1 MAEEAG
7 KESSREKLLFY
18 TTAFFILLAI
28 FSLFGFLF
36 LVPFVIE
43 PACTTI
49 MREFDEVPATCETIQ
64 VENLRGASNCSW
76 TSCREGCTRE
86 IYECTQITVSYKV
99 SVNTSVQSTIT
110 AQSLR
115 LYNRFRR
122 AVLGE
127 DDVLLPS
134 FEDNF
139 LETPAIP
146 EGNSSEWDFVGAKFF
161 PNVKGCGYPPYLNCS
176 IFHKKY
182 AVVGKQ
188 YPCYYSTVEPAL
200 VIEQLDMWRVYMK
213 LVLATAIPIPS
224 FIVSVIYLTLAYI
237 YIYQDR
243 QQVTPRRKPTPK
255 SRSDSIT
262 SSKKSKSLVHVT
274 PIASNTPVPPA
285 TSGALTPNSE
295 VFRDDMASFGHEL
308 KYAMADD
315 IMMSNDGLDSLTFIN
330 SNSNSMN
337 GHAGG
342 RMMTTCILTPPGPK
356 EDM

>member
-200 VIEQLDMWRVYMK
+200 VIV
-213 LVLATAIPIPS
+213 PI
-224 FIVSVIYLTLAYI
+224 
-237 YIYQDR
+237 
-243 QQVTPRRKPTPK
+243 
-255 SRSDSIT
+255 
-262 SSKKSKSLVHVT
+262 
-274 PIASNTPVPPA
+274 
-285 TSGALTPNSE
+285 G
-295 VFRDDMASFGHEL
+295 
-308 KYAMADD
+308 
-315 IMMSNDGLDSLTFIN
+315 
-330 SNSNSMN
+330 
-337 GHAGG
+337 
-342 RMMTTCILTPPGPK
+342 
-356 EDM
+356 

>member
-1 MAEEAG
+1 MAEET
-7 KESSREKLLFY
+7 KESSKEKLLFY

-28 FSLFGFLF
+28 FSLFAFLF

-49 MREFDEVPATCETIQ
+49 MREFDEVPALCETFDVIT
-64 VENLRGASNCSW
+64 LKGASNCSW

-86 IYECTQITVSYKV
+86 IYECTQILVRYKIN
-99 SVNTSVQSTIT
+99 VNSSLESTIT

-127 DDVLLPS
+127 EDVLLPS

-139 LETPAIP
+139 VESLEAPGM
-146 EGNSSEWDFVGAKFF
+146 ERNSSEWDFVGAKFF
-161 PNVKGCGYPPYLNCS
+161 PNVKGCGYPPYLNCT
-176 IFHKKY
+176 IFHKLY
-182 AVVGKQ
+182 AVIGKQ
-188 YPCYYSTVEPAL
+188 YPCYYSRVERTH
-200 VIEQLDMWRVYMK
+200 VIEHLDMWRVYMN

-224 FIVSVIYLTLAYI
+224 FIVSVIYLSLAYI

-243 QQVTPRRKPTPK
+243 QEITPK
-255 SRSDSIT
+255 RNLTQKTRTDSVT
-262 SSKKSKSLVHVT
+262 DSTKSKSLAHAT
-274 PIASNTPVPPA
+274 PNASTNPIPP
-285 TSGALTPNSE
+285 TTLGALTPNSE

-308 KYAMADD
+308 KYAMADE
-315 IMMSNDGLDSLTFIN
+315 MMISNDGLDSLTFIN

-337 GHAGG
+337 G
-342 RMMTTCILTPPGPK
+342 
-356 EDM
+356 

>member
-1 MAEEAG
+1 MAEE
-7 KESSREKLLFY
+7 SSKEKLLFY

-49 MREFDEVPATCETIQ
+49 MREFDEVPATCETFQ
-64 VENLRGASNCSW
+64 VETLRGASNCTW
-76 TSCREGCTRE
+76 ASCREGCTRE
-86 IYECTQITVSYKV
+86 IYECTQITVRYKV
-99 SVNTSVQSTIT
+99 STNTSEESTIS

-127 DDVLLPS
+127 EEILLPS

-139 LETPAIP
+139 VGTELEP
-146 EGNSSEWDFVGAKFF
+146 NSSEWHFVGAKFL
-161 PNVKGCGYPPYLNCS
+161 PNVKGCGYPPYLNCT

-182 AVVGKQ
+182 AIVGKQ
-188 YPCYYSTVEPAL
+188 YPCFYSRVEPAL
-200 VIEQLDMWRVYMK
+200 AIEQLDMWKVYMN

-237 YIYQDR
+237 YIYKDR
-243 QQVTPRRKPTPK
+243 QQLTPRRKPAPK
-255 SRSDSIT
+255 SRSDSVT
-262 SSKKSKSLVHVT
+262 SSKRSKSLVHVT
-274 PIASNTPVPPA
+274 PIASNTPIPPT
-285 TSGALTPNSE
+285 TSAGITPTSE

-315 IMMSNDGLDSLTFIN
+315 IMLSNDGLDSLTFIN
-330 SNSNSMN
+330 SMN
-337 GHAGG
+337 G
-342 RMMTTCILTPPGPK
+342 
-356 EDM
+356 

>member
-1 MAEEAG
+1 MAEELAE
-7 KESSREKLLFY
+7 ESSREKLLFY

-49 MREFDEVPATCETIQ
+49 MHEFDEVPATCETFE
-64 VENLRGASNCSW
+64 VETLRGTTNCTW
-76 TSCREGCTRE
+76 TSCKEGCTRE
-86 IYECTQITVSYKV
+86 VYECTQITVRYKI
-99 SVNTSVQSTIT
+99 SMNTTEEPSIT

-115 LYNRFRR
+115 LYHRFRR
-122 AVLGE
+122 AVMGE
-127 DDVLLPS
+127 EDVLLPS

-139 LETPAIP
+139 ITPAL
-146 EGNSSEWDFVGAKFF
+146 EGNTSESSEWDFVGAKFL
-161 PNVKGCGYPPYLNCS
+161 PNVKGCGYPPYLNCT

-188 YPCYYSTVEPAL
+188 YPCYYSRVEPTLA
-200 VIEQLDMWRVYMK
+200 IEQLDMWKIYLN

-237 YIYQDR
+237 YIYKDR
-243 QQVTPRRKPTPK
+243 QQMTPKRNRPAPK

-274 PIASNTPVPPA
+274 PNASNTPIPPA
-285 TSGALTPNSE
+285 TSGGLTPNSE

-315 IMMSNDGLDSLTFIN
+315 MMMSNDGLDSLTFIN

-337 GHAGG
+337 G
-342 RMMTTCILTPPGPK
+342 
-356 EDM
+356 